1 MRRGAIARWVL
12 AVLVVLTPLVA
23 TLTLV
28 AAPPAAEP
36 APTTDDTVV
45 ESLGARL
52 GVAAPTPAQT
62 ATIDHEVEVVVE
74 LKQGA
79 SVPRSQLTVD
89 RVYTRRGARHLQGT
103 VALSAVRALSRD
115 PRIEAIQIESRR
127 VGIDQQTA
135 AGVAE
140 IGADDLHARGIRGD
154 NVTVGIID
162 RGFRPSDPEIAEN
175 VGAYSS
181 FDTNDGEWV
190 HGTAVASV
198 VADTAPNATL
208 HLAAVG
214 PSTTPEEYERAVSW
228 LQASGADVIVD
239 AGSYFGQ
246 PGDGTGGLSRIAAN
260 TTDDVVFVTAA
271 GNYGQRHWAGVHNAS
286 GDASWVSMGVD
297 EGNLLGNGS
306 ISGRV
311 SVGLQWDEWPTA
323 ADYDLYLM
331 RVRTGEDTVVAASKT
346 RQDGDDD
353 PVERIDVSVPEGY
366 YYVAIRAVNATG
378 SHELELY
385 ANQRLN
391 VSTAEGSLTT
401 PGTAPGVLTVG
412 SAENGSVKPY
422 SSRGPVGDRL
432 GVDVVAPDSVA
443 ATAIAGGEG
452 TSYAAPYV
460 AGVVALLESQYPELT
475 AEQHRTIIRSAA
487 TDIGPEGPDVA
498 AGHGRLDARTAYLL
512 AVERAR
518 FDPIEEPR

>member
-1 MRRGAIARWVL
+1 MRRGALARWIVAL
-12 AVLVVLTPLVA
+12 LVVLTPLVA

-28 AAPPAAEP
+28 VPTPEPAA
-36 APTTDDTVV
+36 TTDDAVV
-45 ESLGARL
+45 KSLGTHL
-52 GVAAPTPAQT
+52 GVGAPEPAASV
-62 ATIDHEVEVVVE
+62 DHEVEVIAE
-74 LKQGA
+74 LKRGSSLPETPLQ
-79 SVPRSQLTVD
+79 VE
-89 RVYTRRGARHLQGT
+89 RVYTRKGARHLQGT
-103 VALSAVRALSRD
+103 VSLSRIRALSRD
-115 PRIEAIQIESRR
+115 PRIKTIQIESRR
-127 VGIDQQTA
+127 VGIDHQVA
-135 AGVAE
+135 PGVAE
-140 IGADDLHARGIRGD
+140 IGADELHAQGIRGD

-162 RGFRPSDPEIAEN
+162 RGFRPSDPEIAGN

-181 FDTNDGEWV
+181 FDATDDEWA

-198 VADTAPNATL
+198 VVDTAPNATL

-228 LQASGADVIVD
+228 LRASGADVIVD

-246 PGDGTGGLSRIAAN
+246 PGDGTGDLSRIAAN

-271 GNYGQRHWAGVHNAS
+271 GNYAQRHWAGSHDAT
-286 GDASWVSMGVD
+286 GDDAWVSMGAD
-297 EGNLLGNGS
+297 EGNQLGNGP

-311 SVGLQWDEWPTA
+311 SVGLQWNEWPTA
-323 ADYDLYLM
+323 TDYDLYLM
-331 RVRTGEDTVVAASKT
+331 RVRPSDDMVVAASKT
-346 RQDGDDD
+346 WQDGDDD
-353 PVERIDVSVPEGY
+353 PVERIDVTVPEGR

-378 SHELELY
+378 THDLELY
-385 ANQRLN
+385 ANHRLN
-391 VSTAEGSLTT
+391 VSTANGSLTT

-412 SAENGSVKPY
+412 AVANDTVRPY

-443 ATAIAGGEG
+443 ATAVPSGEG

-475 AEQHRTIIRSAA
+475 PEQHRAIVRSSA
-487 TDIGPEGPDVA
+487 TDIGPAGPDVA
-498 AGHGRLDARTAYLL
+498 AGHGQLDARTAYLL

-518 FDPIEEPR
+518 FEPINEPR